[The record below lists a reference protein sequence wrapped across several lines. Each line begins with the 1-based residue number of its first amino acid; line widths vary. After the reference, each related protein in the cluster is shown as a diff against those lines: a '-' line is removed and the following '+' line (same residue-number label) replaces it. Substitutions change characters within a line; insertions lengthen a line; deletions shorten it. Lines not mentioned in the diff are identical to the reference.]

1 MLRYIVINLKKGKNM
16 KNLSIILG
24 LLFITTV
31 SADGHMQSEKDV
43 LSALNKYF
51 DARNAQDFDT
61 VVALTSK
68 TGSLDTNSDG
78 SFHKPNNVMTAED
91 WENSSQGGVTKVHYP
106 EATQISKDVVHVR
119 FYSEGMVFSGENAS
133 DYRTRVTMNWIKE
146 DGSWVMRSAHYS
158 PAAYGGVHKT
168 QQADFD

>member
-1 MLRYIVINLKKGKNM
+1 M
-16 KNLSIILG
+16 KNLTIILG

-78 SFHKPNNVMTAED
+78 SFHKPNNIMTAED

-146 DGSWVMRSAHYS
+146 NGAWVMKSAHYS